1 MPLLITVPIDL
12 IWDATLEF
20 GAATQSTTLANQKV
34 CSQWLIGQALNWF
47 SNVNDDVNGF
57 RHVL

>member
-47 SNVNDDVNGF
+47 TKVCDDVNGL

>member
-1 MPLLITVPIDL
+1 MPRLITIPIDS
-12 IWDATLEF
+12 IWDATLKF
-20 GAATQSTTLANQKV
+20 GATTQSTTLANQKV

-47 SNVNDDVNGF
+47 TKVYDDVNGL